1 MAKIRPPGMGPRVG
15 HTTSTSCKIW
25 VRAGSEADDGVSP
38 DSEHRTVGVI
48 ALMRRNG
55 RKSRHN
61 VPQYFRLRREYDRTG
76 VIDLGR
82 DTPGLTLEADT
93 EYVVKDGVPA
103 PRRPL
108 RRRYGGGERRTGHAA
123 PELHGVAQGSECAGP
138 AHVRSGVQDLSGLR
152 RRAGELH
159 DGVLPLPRA
168 PLEEASLRPDLP
180 SHGGSSRRGRERYA
194 PTSRS

>member
-55 RKSRHN
+55 RKNRRN
-61 VPQYFRLRREYDRTG
+61 VAEYFRLRREYDRTG

-93 EYVVKDGVPA
+93 EYAVKVGYLLLDDPYDDDTGV
-103 PRRPL
+103 
-108 RRRYGGGERRTGHAA
+108 GSD
-123 PELHGVAQGSECAGP
+123 ELVTRLPNSTAWAQGSECAGP

-152 RRAGELH
+152 RR
-159 DGVLPLPRA
+159 
-168 PLEEASLRPDLP
+168 
-180 SHGGSSRRGRERYA
+180 RR
-194 PTSRS
+194 